1 MCYLLANFCMSLYFL
16 LLKAY
21 KEEKSS
27 DSLSWI
33 EQYKDILGR
42 PPTEW
47 SHEQKQEMGQLE
59 EGIGKDKAQGV
70 LEETIHFLIFFMMI
84 RCGPYIL
91 EGEVKKLLD
100 RFYKVASTEWMPISK
115 QRDRHI
121 KYARVR
127 NPLEKFSI
135 DLAII
140 LDQKYIYRDENGYP
154 SI

>member
-1 MCYLLANFCMSLYFL
+1 
-16 LLKAY
+16 
-21 KEEKSS
+21 
-27 DSLSWI
+27 
-33 EQYKDILGR
+33 
-42 PPTEW
+42 
-47 SHEQKQEMGQLE
+47 MGQLE

-121 KYARVR
+121 KYARAR

-140 LDQKYIYRDENGYP
+140 LDENIFTGARMAIPASSVARDMKSAIDKFFKEPHKFGLD
-154 SI
+154 